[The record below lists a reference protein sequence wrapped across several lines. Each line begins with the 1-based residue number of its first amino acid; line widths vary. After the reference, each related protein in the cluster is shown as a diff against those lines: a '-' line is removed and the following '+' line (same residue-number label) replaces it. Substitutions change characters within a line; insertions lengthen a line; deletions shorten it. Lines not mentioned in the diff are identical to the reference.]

1 MTTRALVL
9 GGGGLAGI
17 GWEMGVLAGLAEA
30 GVDLREAD
38 LIIGTS
44 AGANV
49 AAQVCSGLP
58 WEDLLARQ
66 SDPALLA
73 KELTVQPDFQKM
85 IADLTRIV
93 KEGGSSRK
101 ILQGIG
107 ALAMATPTVSEEV
120 RRKVIAAR
128 LPVHEWPACRLEI
141 TAVDIPSGT
150 RAVFGCESDADLIDA
165 VAASSAVP
173 CIWPPVTIGSS
184 RYIDGGC
191 YSFAN
196 ADLAVGFDK
205 VLVLQPDVPPFPLV
219 QTLDEQVELL
229 RREGSVVEVITP
241 NDAMKAALAA
251 SGGNPLDPATRAIG
265 AAVGREQ
272 GGQEAQRIKAFW
284 G

>member
-17 GWEMGVLAGLAEA
+17 GWEMGVLVGLAEA
-30 GVDLREAD
+30 GVDVRKAD

-73 KELTVQPDFQKM
+73 TELTVQPDFEKM
-85 IADLTRIV
+85 IEDLTGVV
-93 KEGGSSRK
+93 KAGGSSRK

-107 ALAMATPTVSEEV
+107 ALALATETVTEDV

-128 LPVHEWPACRLEI
+128 LPVHEWPECRLEI
-141 TAVDIPSGT
+141 TAVDAVSGT
-150 RAVFGCESDADLIDA
+150 RAVFGCASDADLIDA

-173 CIWPPVTIGSS
+173 CVWPPVTIRKG

-191 YSFAN
+191 YSLAN

-205 VLVLQPDVPPFPLV
+205 ILVLQPDVPPFPLV
-219 QTLDEQVELL
+219 QTLNEQVEYL
-229 RREGSVVEVITP
+229 RREGAVVEVITF
-241 NDAMKAALAA
+241 NDAMKAALAS
-251 SGGNPLDPATRAIG
+251 SGGNALDPATRAVG
-265 AAVGREQ
+265 ARMGQEQ
-272 GGQEAQRIKAFW
+272 GGLEAERIGAFW